1 MTQNVSVRRV
11 AGVAEGAAAFG
22 VVAAAFGVVAA
33 AFGVAELI
41 VPLL

>member
-22 VVAAAFGVVAA
+22 VVAAAFGV
-33 AFGVAELI
+33 AELI